1 MLIEKHTLSLLL
13 AERLM
18 EAALEAT
25 TRLKLPG
32 AIAIVDDGG
41 HLVLL
46 KRLDNTMFAASN
58 IAIGKAATAVAFKR
72 PTIELEN
79 IIINGR
85 TPMLELNSATSQP
98 YIPLKGGYP
107 IEINGEIVG
116 GIAVA
121 GTMDAE
127 MDEIIVKN
135 AIQIAQSLRTTM
147 VK

>member
-1 MLIEKHTLSLLL
+1 
-13 AERLM
+13 
-18 EAALEAT
+18 
-25 TRLKLPG
+25 
-32 AIAIVDDGG
+32 
-41 HLVLL
+41 
-46 KRLDNTMFAASN
+46 
-58 IAIGKAATAVAFKR
+58 
-72 PTIELEN
+72 
-79 IIINGR
+79 
-85 TPMLELNSATSQP
+85 MLELNSATSQP